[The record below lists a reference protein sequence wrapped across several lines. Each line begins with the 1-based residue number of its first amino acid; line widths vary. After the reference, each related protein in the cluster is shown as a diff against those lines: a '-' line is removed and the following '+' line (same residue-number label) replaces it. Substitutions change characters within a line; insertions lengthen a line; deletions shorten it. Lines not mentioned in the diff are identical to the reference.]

1 PAHAAA
7 NQRKPM
13 KMLKIAIF
21 LAVSAAAQASV
32 SVTQSSGDGPHPSSM
47 EIELQLPDTDKKVRI
62 PLTKTAP
69 LDGAVVTVTDGG
81 VSRTFSGRQAQHGDQ
96 AHYRNVDSKSVI
108 SVRHEN
114 GTKRISGHVMHEG
127 TSYVIQPI
135 GDSGHRVSKTSETAD
150 EPQPE
155 QLLSRKKRRV
165 NREATEYEVEIHI
178 LIDHTVWK
186 AFKTIFGTDEEA
198 LTELHFYYSHI
209 VIGMDTVFRNIGS
222 PSISVRCIGLT
233 VAKTEADAKWMPP
246 DSSADDFLAS
256 DGGAT
261 LGRIRAYSKGDR
273 ADHVMGFTRR
283 DISLGKNSAVT
294 GVAFENSACQETKV
308 SVVED
313 SGLHSWMTAAHELAH
328 NLGASHDNNEPGCEM
343 DLKFIMSPAATSY
356 DLSNIA
362 NSYRFSPCTV
372 GQIRTYLDSGKAAC
386 LQSRQGTPVSQLTSS
401 VREGARMSLDQV
413 CRLNYPSSP
422 GNIFLTEDVKANPAL
437 MCAKMHCLLKA
448 DHAHGTTST
457 GFRAPVGSPC
467 GNKKSCNWDG
477 QCVADEAA
485 PAADESCFFGDIWGD
500 QCGGW
505 KTYIEYLRNTDQK
518 SQRRSYC
525 GQTQTNC
532 CASLKNLCRFD

>member
-1 PAHAAA
+1 
-7 NQRKPM
+7 
-13 KMLKIAIF
+13 MLQEITYVYESYVLNILAIF

-114 GTKRISGHVMHEG
+114 GTKRISGHVMHKG

-135 GDSGHRVSKTSETAD
+135 GDSGHRVSKTKKTAD
-150 EPQPE
+150 GTQPE

-186 AFKTIFGTDEEA
+186 AFKTIFGTDDKA

-246 DSSADDFLAS
+246 DSSADAS

-372 GQIRTYLDSGKAAC
+372 RQIRTYLDSGKAAC
-386 LQSRQGTPVSQLTSS
+386 LQSRQGTPISQLTSS

-437 MCAKMHCLLKA
+437 LCAKMHCLLKA